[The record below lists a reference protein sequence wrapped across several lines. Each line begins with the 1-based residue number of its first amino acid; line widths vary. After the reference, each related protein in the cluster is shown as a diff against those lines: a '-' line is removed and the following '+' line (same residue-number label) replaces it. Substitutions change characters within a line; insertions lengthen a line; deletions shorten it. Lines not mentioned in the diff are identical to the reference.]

1 MFCIYVIRDI
11 RKEKNISLME
21 LSEKAEISV
30 TYLRELEANIK
41 TNPSISTLYKIAEAL
56 EVNIKD
62 LFYTS
67 YDIDYLKDELDEC
80 IDAFGLQS
88 AQVAKVSK
96 IIDSIAT
103 FELNEK
109 KNSKNITDKNSA

>member
-1 MFCIYVIRDI
+1 MFCVYVIKDI
-11 RKEKNISLME
+11 RKSKNISLLE
-21 LSEKAEISV
+21 LSEKAEMSM

-56 EVNIKD
+56 EVNVKD

-67 YDIDYLKDELDEC
+67 YDIDVLKENLDEA
-80 IDAFGLQS
+80 IDTFGLQS
-88 AQVAKVSK
+88 AEVAKVSK

-103 FELNEK
+103 FELNNK
-109 KNSKNITDKNSA
+109 KRSLN